1 MYSIGKEYSKELFI
15 HTPAPAFSTYA
26 LLVFKF
32 VAGYAI
38 GIIMK
43 SEPADPEGQ
52 GGLLPPPPSIV
63 GHDSRK
69 TNIVKVKSSPF
80 PVHRVR

>member
-1 MYSIGKEYSKELFI
+1 MYSVGKEYSKELFI
-15 HTPAPAFSTYA
+15 HTPAPVFSTYA

-43 SEPADPEGQ
+43 SEPEDPEGQ
-52 GGLLPPPPSIV
+52 GWPVSTPPFIFGS
-63 GHDSRK
+63 DSRK
-69 TNIVKVKSSPF
+69 THMVTDYRRPERK
-80 PVHRVR
+80 

>member
-43 SEPADPEGQ
+43 SVPAYSEGQ
-52 GGLLPPPPSIV
+52 GGSVSVPVPVPPP
-63 GHDSRK
+63 H
-69 TNIVKVKSSPF
+69 F
-80 PVHRVR
+80 

>member
-15 HTPAPAFSTYA
+15 HTPAPVFSTYA

-43 SEPADPEGQ
+43 SEPKDPEGQ
-52 GGLLPPPPSIV
+52 GGPPSIF
-63 GHDSRK
+63 GPDSRK
-69 TNIVKVKSSPF
+69 THKVKV
-80 PVHRVR
+80 

>member
-15 HTPAPAFSTYA
+15 HTPAPVFSTYA

-43 SEPADPEGQ
+43 SEPEDPEGQ
-52 GGLLPPPPSIV
+52 GWPVTTPPLFLGLIAGKSIW
-63 GHDSRK
+63 SR
-69 TNIVKVKSSPF
+69 TIDAQRENSL
-80 PVHRVR
+80 H

>member
-43 SEPADPEGQ
+43 SERADPEGQ
-52 GGLLPPPPSIV
+52 GGPVSVPPPPPIFKPDK
-63 GHDSRK
+63 GQ
-69 TNIVKVKSSPF
+69 
-80 PVHRVR
+80 

>member
-52 GGLLPPPPSIV
+52 GGPVPVPPPIFEPDK
-63 GHDSRK
+63 GQ
-69 TNIVKVKSSPF
+69 
-80 PVHRVR
+80 

>member
-43 SEPADPEGQ
+43 SEVADPEGK
-52 GGLLPPPPSIV
+52 GGPLPLPPSIF
-63 GHDSRK
+63 GTDSRNLIWSK
-69 TNIVKVKSSPF
+69 REILPLPF
-80 PVHRVR
+80 Q

>member
-15 HTPAPAFSTYA
+15 HTPAPASTYA

-43 SEPADPEGQ
+43 SEPADPVGK
-52 GGLLPPPPSIV
+52 GGPVPLPPYIF
-63 GHDSRK
+63 GTDSRNPIWSK
-69 TNIVKVKSSPF
+69 RKILPLPF
-80 PVHRVR
+80 P

>member
-43 SEPADPEGQ
+43 PELEDPEGQ
-52 GGLLPPPPSIV
+52 GGACASACASPPPIFEPDK
-63 GHDSRK
+63 GQ
-69 TNIVKVKSSPF
+69 
-80 PVHRVR
+80 

>member
-43 SEPADPEGQ
+43 SEPADPKGQ
-52 GGLLPPPPSIV
+52 GGPVPLPPSIF
-63 GHDSRK
+63 GEDSR
-69 TNIVKVKSSPF
+69 SPIWSKRKILPF
-80 PVHRVR
+80 SLFIG

>member
-43 SEPADPEGQ
+43 SEPAEP
-52 GGLLPPPPSIV
+52 GG
-63 GHDSRK
+63 
-69 TNIVKVKSSPF
+69 
-80 PVHRVR
+80 

>member
-43 SEPADPEGQ
+43 SEPAEPKGQEG
-52 GGLLPPPPSIV
+52 LPL
-63 GHDSRK
+63 
-69 TNIVKVKSSPF
+69 SPLHF
-80 PVHRVR
+80 KRAGKPILSNCEILPLPDNRVR

>member
-15 HTPAPAFSTYA
+15 HTPAPVFSTYA

-52 GGLLPPPPSIV
+52 GGLVPSPPSIF
-63 GHDSRK
+63 GPDSRK
-69 TNIVKVKSSPF
+69 THMVKA
-80 PVHRVR
+80 

>member
-1 MYSIGKEYSKELFI
+1 MYSIGKELFI
-15 HTPAPAFSTYA
+15 HTPAPVFSTYA

-43 SEPADPEGQ
+43 SGSAEPEGQ
-52 GGLLPPPPSIV
+52 GGFVPMPPPPPIF
-63 GHDSRK
+63 GPDSRK
-69 TNIVKVKSSPF
+69 THMVKA
-80 PVHRVR
+80 

>member
-43 SEPADPEGQ
+43 SEPADQEGQ
-52 GGLLPPPPSIV
+52 GGPVSSPFSIF

-69 TNIVKVKSSPF
+69 THMVKA
-80 PVHRVR
+80 